1 MTDQTLQVL
10 REMNKQALD
19 EHGISTYLW
28 MVSTI
33 LGDAS
38 GTSTKNIFYHRH
50 ASEFFNNRAET
61 LKIDHEKNS

>member
-38 GTSTKNIFYHRH
+38 GT
-50 ASEFFNNRAET
+50 
-61 LKIDHEKNS
+61 